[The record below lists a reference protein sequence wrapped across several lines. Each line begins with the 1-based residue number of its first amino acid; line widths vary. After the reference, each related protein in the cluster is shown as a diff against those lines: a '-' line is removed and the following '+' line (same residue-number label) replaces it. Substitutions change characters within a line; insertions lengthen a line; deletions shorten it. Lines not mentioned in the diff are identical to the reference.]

1 MEGRT
6 QRIFRVVKLMM
17 NTCHYAFVQTRGR
30 NNPESEPS
38 DKDLPE
44 IPKHLNAGTH
54 SSYSHL
60 SNECEENSNQMT
72 ATELHQN
79 DGLVSIFVEGRSQS
93 CGSRC
98 HGSGLVI
105 TSRRY
110 LPARGDFRV
119 YKTAHRTW
127 LRM

>member
-1 MEGRT
+1 M
-6 QRIFRVVKLMM
+6 IFSIILKTTGHLSLLYVSLGFFFL
-17 NTCHYAFVQTRGR
+17 T
-30 NNPESEPS
+30 

-79 DGLVSIFVEGRSQS
+79 VSDLLFIDNLETGK
-93 CGSRC
+93 
-98 HGSGLVI
+98 L
-105 TSRRY
+105 
-110 LPARGDFRV
+110 
-119 YKTAHRTW
+119 
-127 LRM
+127 